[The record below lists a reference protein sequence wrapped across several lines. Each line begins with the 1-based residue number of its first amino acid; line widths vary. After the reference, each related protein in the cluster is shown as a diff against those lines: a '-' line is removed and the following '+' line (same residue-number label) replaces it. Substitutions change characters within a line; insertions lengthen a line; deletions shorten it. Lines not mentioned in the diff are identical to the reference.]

1 MRIQACTK
9 RSPFRFALPFSL
21 LLAACGPGDPRADR
35 RSGDPAAPGGSGN
48 ALPAPKPTAAAS
60 ARDPALDEAE
70 LIRLEH
76 DYARALMRRDRAF
89 LMRFYASDW
98 RGGNWMGFWSK
109 TTMLKSILNA
119 RYVVKS
125 MNLRDLKV
133 RVIGD
138 VAIVQG
144 VDEEITSVDGKDT
157 SGKWAFTD
165 VFARRDGQWVAVAS
179 HTSEVKPTGE

>member
-1 MRIQACTK
+1 MRIAICRKQT
-9 RSPFRFALPFSL
+9 L
-21 LLAACGPGDPRADR
+21 LLAFALLLAGC
-35 RSGDPAAPGGSGN
+35 DPAGRPETGN
-48 ALPAPKPTAAAS
+48 IVDSASPAAGNSAAAGQSVPSLPRPS
-60 ARDPALDEAE
+60 ADAARDEAE

-76 DYARALMRRDRAF
+76 DYARALMTKDRAF

-109 TTMLKSILNA
+109 STMLKSVLNA

-125 MNLRDLKV
+125 MIVRDLKI
-133 RVIGD
+133 RLMGD
-138 VAIVQG
+138 VAVVQG
-144 VDEEITSVDGKDT
+144 VDEEITSVDGRDT

-165 VFARRDGQWVAVAS
+165 IFARRDGAWVAIAS

>member
-1 MRIQACTK
+1 MRTTECLK
-9 RSPFRFALPFSL
+9 RTF
-21 LLAACGPGDPRADR
+21 LLAPVILLGACDPAG
-35 RSGDPAAPGGSGN
+35 GDPADAPGSSG
-48 ALPAPKPTAAAS
+48 PAGGGPAAAS
-60 ARDPALDEAE
+60 LPDSKQAAAPAARDPARDEAE

-109 TTMLKSILNA
+109 STMIKSILDA

-125 MNLRDLKV
+125 MNVRDLKV
-133 RVIGD
+133 RVMGD

-144 VDEEITSVDGKDT
+144 VDEEVTTVDGKDT

-165 VFARRDGQWVAVAS
+165 VFARRGGQWVAVAS

>member
-1 MRIQACTK
+1 MK
-9 RSPFRFALPFSL
+9 RAL
-21 LLAACGPGDPRADR
+21 LLVPVLLLCGCDPP
-35 RSGDPAAPGGSGN
+35 DPAATRPSGEPTDS
-48 ALPAPKPTAAAS
+48 PASGAVPAAPSRVPADA
-60 ARDPALDEAE
+60 ARDKAE

-76 DYARALMRRDRAF
+76 DYARALMTKDRAF
-89 LMRFYASDW
+89 LMRFYAPDW

-109 TTMLKSILNA
+109 STMLKSVLNA

-125 MNLRDLKV
+125 MNVRDLKV
-133 RVIGD
+133 RVEGD

-144 VDEEITSVDGKDT
+144 VDEEVTSVDGKDT

-165 VFARRDGQWVAVAS
+165 VFARRDGRWVAVAS

>member
-1 MRIQACTK
+1 MRIRQVLLLG
-9 RSPFRFALPFSL
+9 PL
-21 LLAACGPGDPRADR
+21 LLAFGCTPADR
-35 RSGDPAAPGGSGN
+35 AETGNLADPASAAELPPASPVAKGS
-48 ALPAPKPTAAAS
+48 AAGAS
-60 ARDPALDEAE
+60 DEAE

-76 DYARALMRRDRAF
+76 AYARALLTKDRDF

-109 TTMLKSILNA
+109 STMLKSVLNE

-125 MNLRDLKV
+125 MDVRDLKV

-138 VAIVQG
+138 AAVVQG
-144 VDEEITSVDGKDT
+144 VDEEITSVDGRDT

-165 VFARRDGQWVAVAS
+165 VFARRNGAWVAVAS
-179 HTSEVKPTGE
+179 HTSEIKPTGE